1 MPPKNRLAPLR
12 HLRLIVKKAV
22 GTLQSGSL
30 PSIFKGSGL
39 TFDEVRHYQPGDD
52 VRAIDWN
59 VTARMG
65 QPFVKRFVEE
75 RELRILFVLD
85 LSASLTTGMD
95 RFVKHDVAAELMAL
109 LALAGLRYG
118 DSMGLVTFTSQIES
132 YLAPRRG
139 MRHACKLIYQ
149 ALYQQPE
156 QSETDIGKALQFAA
170 RVSQRR
176 SAIVVLSDFLDQNW
190 QNAMDRLAH
199 RHDVYAMC
207 IRDKLEENLPGAA
220 VLHLTD
226 AETGRTMYLDSAHT
240 EIGAASQDIARY
252 RVHWLSLSTDGSH
265 AEKLVHS
272 LSRLRLQH
280 RVLR

>member
-1 MPPKNRLAPLR
+1 MSIKNRLAPLR
-12 HLRLIVKKAV
+12 HLRLIVKRAV
-22 GTLQSGSL
+22 ATLQTGSL

-65 QPFVKRFVEE
+65 QPFVKRFIEE

-85 LSASLTTGMD
+85 LSASLTTGMG
-95 RFVKHDVAAELMAL
+95 RYVKHDVAAELMAL

-118 DSMGLVTFTSQIES
+118 DSLGLVTFTSQVES
-132 YLAPRRG
+132 YLPPRRG

-156 QSETDIGKALQFAA
+156 KTGTDIGKAVQFAA

-176 SAIVVLSDFLDQNW
+176 SVIVVISDFLDQNW
-190 QNAMDRLAH
+190 QSAMDRLAH
-199 RHDVYAMC
+199 RHDVYGLR
-207 IRDKLEENLPGAA
+207 IQDRLEEKLPGNS

-226 AETGRTMYLDSAHT
+226 VETGQTLYLD
-240 EIGAASQDIARY
+240 AANTGSNIAPQETSQP
-252 RVHWLSLSTDGSH
+252 RVHWLNLSTDGRH
-265 AEKLVHS
+265 AEKLVHG
-272 LSRLRLQH
+272 LSRLRLQR